1 MGDTFRIKMNKNPTT
16 GYQWSLETT
25 GGLEIMSDNYLPSA
39 SGLVGA
45 GGIHEWDIKA
55 TASGTQQVSA
65 AYSRSWENLAG
76 SEQRFVLT
84 VEV

>member
-1 MGDTFRIKMNKNPTT
+1 
-16 GYQWSLETT
+16 
-25 GGLEIMSDNYLPSA
+25 MSDNYLPSA

-55 TASGTQQVSA
+55 TASGTQQVTGV
-65 AYSRSWENLAG
+65 YSRSFENLTG

-84 VEV
+84 VEVE